1 MTSIAFLK
9 VPLNEDRVRKLIDE
23 VDRSYDDFIKNM
35 SWLLM
40 IISASTII
48 LDLSLVAS
56 PTPMI
61 RNGQLT

>member
-1 MTSIAFLK
+1 

-40 IISASTII
+40 IVSASTII
-48 LDLSLVAS
+48 LDLSLVPS